1 VIVVSVALVG
11 VVAAVKFN
19 GRGATKAAKPP
30 VTTKAPAV
38 VKAPR
43 AQVQSVTEAE
53 EEPISAAP
61 AVSATPSV
69 DVAALV
75 AADPGKFVDS
85 LSLKEVRE
93 LDDLLLWRSS
103 EQWRQREYRYNML
116 TDNALALLYSK
127 DPALVPTPAQR
138 AQIAELK
145 KVYKPQMEAVL
156 KDVWAQ
162 QDDLSKQLW
171 DFNRNGSVTNN
182 PHFRELQMGL
192 MQEQVDLQN
201 KTTRLSK
208 PINKQYE
215 ASVKALLTP
224 EQAKAY
230 DEITGGN

>member
-1 VIVVSVALVG
+1 
-11 VVAAVKFN
+11 
-19 GRGATKAAKPP
+19 
-30 VTTKAPAV
+30 
-38 VKAPR
+38 
-43 AQVQSVTEAE
+43 
-53 EEPISAAP
+53 
-61 AVSATPSV
+61 
-69 DVAALV
+69 
-75 AADPGKFVDS
+75 
-85 LSLKEVRE
+85 
-93 LDDLLLWRSS
+93 
-103 EQWRQREYRYNML
+103 
-116 TDNALALLYSK
+116 
-127 DPALVPTPAQR
+127 
-138 AQIAELK
+138 
-145 KVYKPQMEAVL
+145 
-156 KDVWAQ
+156 VWAQ